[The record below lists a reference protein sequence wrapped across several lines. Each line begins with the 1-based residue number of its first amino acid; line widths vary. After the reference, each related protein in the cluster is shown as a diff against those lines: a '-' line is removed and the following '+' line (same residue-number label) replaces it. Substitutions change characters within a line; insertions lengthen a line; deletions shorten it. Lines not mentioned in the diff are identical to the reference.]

1 MGRPLRAASGE
12 IVYHVLNR
20 ANARRVLFEDES
32 RNSVR
37 SCNQTVTFLW
47 QGSYFTSHTR

>member
-20 ANARRVLFEDES
+20 AVSPADKVETICPL
-32 RNSVR
+32 
-37 SCNQTVTFLW
+37 L
-47 QGSYFTSHTR
+47 GSKILPNLRC